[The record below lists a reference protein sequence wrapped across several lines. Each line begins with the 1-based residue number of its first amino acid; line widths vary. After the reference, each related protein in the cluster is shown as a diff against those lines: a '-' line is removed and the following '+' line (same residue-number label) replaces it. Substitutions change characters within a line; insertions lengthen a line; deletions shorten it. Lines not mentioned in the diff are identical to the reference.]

1 MGGGRG
7 GHEGQHRWYR
17 RRWDAE
23 TLGIHYQYDGKDS
36 PITGA
41 NPEGDTVARTRVD
54 ARTVRSVTKK
64 GGKVT
69 ITQTSVVAPDGKTRT
84 VTTTG
89 VNAGGPKGQQH
100 RRVPEAV
107 AGALATGAGSACNES
122 RHQPSG
128 AARVS
133 SASTSRTALRARE
146 RRRDHGSPLRPLG
159 GLLGAAARGGGRPG
173 RRPPP
178 AFSEVALS

>member
-7 GHEGQHRWYR
+7 GHEGQHRCVAADGTP
-17 RRWDAE
+17 RRWE
-23 TLGIHYQYDGKDS
+23 SITKYDGEV

-69 ITQTSVVAPDGKTRT
+69 ITQTSVVSPDGKTRT

-89 VNAGGPKGQQH
+89 VNAAGQKVNNSPCTRGSS
-100 RRVPEAV
+100 RRTRD
-107 AGALATGAGSACNES
+107 GC
-122 RHQPSG
+122 
-128 AARVS
+128 
-133 SASTSRTALRARE
+133 RE
-146 RRRDHGSPLRPLG
+146 R
-159 GLLGAAARGGGRPG
+159 
-173 RRPPP
+173 
-178 AFSEVALS
+178 VQ